1 MHFNSTLGRRSV
13 LAGLSFLTI
22 ATFLPME
29 QARAAGPV
37 SISGSWAGT
46 GVVNLEGGNKER
58 VTCKVKY
65 GRIAGQDF
73 SVDARCATS
82 GARVDQIGK
91 LKRISNNRYVG
102 NVHNEQF
109 NVSARVEVR
118 VTGTRQIVSISSA
131 QGSANLKLKRR

>member
-1 MHFNSTLGRRSV
+1 M
-13 LAGLSFLTI
+13 AGLL
-22 ATFLPME
+22 ALGPAE
-29 QARAAGPV
+29 AAGQV

-82 GARVDQIGK
+82 GTRVDQTGQ
-91 LKRISNNRYVG
+91 LKRVSTNRYVG
-102 NVHNEQF
+102 NLHNEQF
-109 NVSARVEVR
+109 NVSARVEVTVR
-118 VTGTRQIVSISSA
+118 GSRQTVSISSA
-131 QGSANLKLKRR
+131 QGSASLRLSRR